1 MKCPACAANSVPPE
15 KLWRRGV
22 RLVYK
27 HGKGRRAQYK
37 VFSGG
42 QSVSHKRDVASAI
55 FVVALVF
62 GSWSGARAQGEITL
76 LAPTI
81 ARKPIDT
88 IVGNFQAKTNTKVKV
103 TYVNGTATRQ
113 TVAKGQPG
121 DVSLIIGPFPG
132 AIASGTIIPSSATPI
147 ANFLTGVAVPKG
159 APKPDISTP
168 AAVKKALLAAKSI
181 GYEDPDFT
189 VAGQGPWEA
198 INKLGIADQI
208 ATKSKV
214 MLGPGGAGIAPN
226 ATEGAT
232 TTYQHL
238 EKGDIEIGMLLLSD
252 EIPYKGKF
260 DIVGVLPKKI
270 CTPTPMVGF
279 ISTHAGDPAGAKAL
293 LQFLASPESQAIF
306 KDAGLEPH
314 S

>member
-1 MKCPACAANSVPPE
+1 M
-15 KLWRRGV
+15 
-22 RLVYK
+22 VYK
-27 HGKGRRAQYK
+27 HSEVKPSKSAKGREESVRDTK
-37 VFSGG
+37 HVF
-42 QSVSHKRDVASAI
+42 AAI
-55 FVVALVF
+55 AGFVLVF
-62 GSWSGARAQGEITL
+62 GGWTAALAQSEITL

-88 IVGNFQAKTNTKVKV
+88 ILANYQAKTGAKVKV

-113 TVAKGQPG
+113 SVAKGQTL

-147 ANFLTGVAVPKG
+147 ANFLTAVAVPKG
-159 APKPDISTP
+159 KPKPDISTP
-168 AAVKKALLAAKSI
+168 AAVKKTLLAAKSI

-189 VAGQGPWEA
+189 VAGQGPVEA
-198 INKLGIADQI
+198 LNKLGISDQV

-214 MLGPGGAGIAPN
+214 MLGPGGAGISPS

-238 EKGDIEIGMLLLSD
+238 ERGDIEIGMLLLSD
-252 EIPYKGKF
+252 EIPNKDKF
-260 DIVGVLPKKI
+260 DIVGVLPRKI

-279 ISTHAGDPAGAKAL
+279 ISTHASDAAAAKAL

-306 KDAGLEPH
+306 KEAGLEPH

>member
-1 MKCPACAANSVPPE
+1 MKHT
-15 KLWRRGV
+15 R
-22 RLVYK
+22 
-27 HGKGRRAQYK
+27 K
-37 VFSGG
+37 VFS
-42 QSVSHKRDVASAI
+42 AI
-55 FVVALVF
+55 LVVALVL
-62 GSWSGARAQGEITL
+62 GGWISVQAQSEITL

-88 IVGNFQAKTNTKVKV
+88 IVANFQAKTNNKVKV
-103 TYVNGTATRQ
+103 TYVNGTAARQ
-113 TVAKGQPG
+113 NVAKGQPG
-121 DVSLIIGPFPG
+121 DVSLIIAPFPG
-132 AIASGTIIPSSATPI
+132 AIASGSITPSSATPI
-147 ANFLTGVAVPKG
+147 ANFVIGVAVPKG

-214 MLGPGGAGIAPN
+214 MLGPGGQGISPN
-226 ATEGAT
+226 ATEGAI
-232 TTYQHL
+232 TTYQRL

-252 EIPYKGKF
+252 ELPYKDKF
-260 DIVGVLPKKI
+260 DIVGVLPRKI

-279 ISTHAGDPAGAKAL
+279 ISTHASDPAAAKAL
-293 LQFLASPESQAIF
+293 LQFLASPDSQAIF
-306 KDAGLEPH
+306 KEAGLEPH